1 MESRNENQTI
11 ANEREGLNS
20 QEHPENRRL
29 VISPVAI
36 QTARAFIAW
45 AQPHLTHPVEAAFAI
60 GVQTGEGTLLG
71 VALIGWPAA
80 EVFDDGYTAKL
91 LALATDDGAPDV
103 SSTLLGAAW
112 CEVRAM
118 GYRRLIA
125 YTRIDEPGTGLWDA
139 GFRIVPSP
147 LGWGADSRSG
157 SPEDGDAV
165 RVLWEIR
172 DAGGRR

>member
-1 MESRNENQTI
+1 M
-11 ANEREGLNS
+11 
-20 QEHPENRRL
+20 

-45 AQPHLTHPVEAAFAI
+45 TQPHLVPLVEAAFAI

-80 EVFDDGYTAKL
+80 EVFDDGDTAEL
-91 LALATDDGAPDV
+91 LCLATDGRSDV
-103 SSTLLGAAW
+103 NSRLLGAAW
-112 CEVRAM
+112 REVHAM
-118 GYRRLIA
+118 GYRRLIT
-125 YTRIDEPGTGLWDA
+125 YTRIDVPGTGLWDA

-147 LGWGADSRSG
+147 LGRGSISGNG
-157 SPEDGDAV
+157 SPVDGDAA

-172 DAGGRR
+172 VPDAAVAVSGESAAGGSRGDSDR